1 MLSRLLV
8 LVLLCFVALAFG
20 ADGTIGNARLER
32 DEGGYVLNAD
42 VELELSP
49 RLADAVSRGVS
60 LYFDTE
66 FRIERPRWYWFDQV
80 VVQRNLE
87 YRLYYHAITRS
98 YRLSIGSLHRSFED
112 LDSAV
117 RTMLR
122 VRHWQVADA
131 EALEPGMPYEL
142 ALRFRLDTSQ
152 LPKPFQ
158 VAAISGG
165 DWSLETDWMRW
176 TYTPGAVA
184 K

>member
-1 MLSRLLV
+1 MLSRLCALS
-8 LVLLCFVALAFG
+8 LLCFATLVLG
-20 ADGTIGNARLER
+20 ADGVISNARIER
-32 DEGGYVLNAD
+32 DEGGYVLHAD
-42 VELELSP
+42 IELELSP
-49 RLADAVSRGVS
+49 RLAEAVSRGVS
-60 LYFDTE
+60 LYFVTE
-66 FRIERPRWYWFDQV
+66 FRVERPRWYWFDQL

-98 YRLSIGSLHRSFED
+98 YRLSIGSLHRSFDD

-122 VRHWQVADA
+122 VRHWQVTDV
-131 EALEPGMPYEL
+131 EALEPGMPYEI
-142 ALRFRLDTSQ
+142 ALRFRLDPSQ

-165 DWSLETDWMRW
+165 DWSLETEWTRW
-176 TYTPGAVA
+176 IYTPAAVG